1 MFLIKKIKI
10 YSFLN
15 PGVGKKKPSRN
26 YFSKFEVAQGWPLEK
41 KIGPIGP
48 PPGKNIGAID
58 GEKKPKESYI
68 GKQFLFD
75 KSNFL
80 LTHDFL
86 SSAVRCGALALAF
99 VPIDGGKK
107 LKESWIEKQFLFDK
121 SNFLL
126 TQDFLSSAV
135 RCGALAFVPG
145 FFFPP
150 RG

>member
-1 MFLIKKIKI
+1 MA
-10 YSFLN
+10 
-15 PGVGKKKPSRN
+15 PR
-26 YFSKFEVAQGWPLEK
+26 E

-58 GEKKPKESYI
+58 GEKKPKESYTCI
-68 GKQFLFD
+68 GKQLLFD

-80 LTHDFL
+80 LTPDFL
-86 SSAVRCGALALAF
+86 SSAVRCGVLALAS

-107 LKESWIEKQFLFDK
+107 PKESCIEKQFPFDK

-135 RCGALAFVPG
+135 RWGALAFVPG
-145 FFFPP
+145 FLFSIS
-150 RG
+150 G